1 METIKIENLY
11 RAAKI
16 AYHGISFDPEKRAEN
31 IVSTYEAQLNDD
43 VSNMPESEISRYI
56 DGYKSHLFAW
66 LSAKSRTMSAMITGP
81 ARFPVDRNNKAMNV
95 EMKRLNEF
103 SEWREK
109 SLKSIS
115 KKVEDSK
122 PEDQKNAEALKD
134 WKMQVDR
141 LFDGFLVDR
150 FRSRLETVAR
160 TGNVDLVKSVLD
172 YFSDQQ
178 KERGR
183 VLATPRHG
191 VWSVAELAKKYR
203 LSIDSVKEKESEESE
218 INGVRIVKNHSADRL
233 QLFFDGKPSSE
244 IILKLKAN
252 AFRWSPSNGCWQRQ
266 LTNNAI
272 WAAKR
277 LLA

>member
-11 RAAKI
+11 KAAKV
-16 AYHGISFDPEKRAEN
+16 AYRGISFDPEKRAEN
-31 IVSTYEAQLNDD
+31 IVSTYEAQLNED
-43 VSNMPESEISRYI
+43 VSDMPESETERYI
-56 DGYKSHLFAW
+56 NGYKSHLFAW

-81 ARFPVDRNNKAMNV
+81 ARFPVDRNNKAMDV

-122 PEDQKNAEALKD
+122 PEDQKNAESLEN
-134 WKMQVDR
+134 WKMQVNR

-150 FRSRLETVAR
+150 FRSRLETVAS

-172 YFSDQQ
+172 YFSEQQ
-178 KERGR
+178 KERGK

-191 VWSVAELAKKYR
+191 VWSLVELAEKFR
-203 LSIDSVKEKESEESE
+203 TSLESVKEKESEESE
-218 INGVRIVKNHSADRL
+218 IGGVRVVSNHSADRL
-233 QLFFDGKPSSE
+233 QLFFDGKPSAE
-244 IILKLKAN
+244 IISKLKAN

-272 WAAKR
+272 LAAKR
-277 LLA
+277 LLV